1 LANNSYVDPII
12 SAKARDDYQQNV
24 TVHVTVYKNVTV
36 HVTVYKNVTV
46 HVTVYKNVTVH
57 VTVYKNVTVHV
68 TVYTNVTVHVT
79 VYKNVLAVRT
89 FEQVDV
95 PTRNNNAS
103 FKMCYYPMSVPLNLT
118 VNATLPYGLDAKL
131 CSHIIFI
138 PTKVDSHNRISPS
151 QM

>member
-1 LANNSYVDPII
+1 MCHNFKIFY
-12 SAKARDDYQQNV
+12 YFF
-24 TVHVTVYKNVTV
+24 
-36 HVTVYKNVTV
+36 
-46 HVTVYKNVTVH
+46 
-57 VTVYKNVTVHV
+57 
-68 TVYTNVTVHVT
+68 
-79 VYKNVLAVRT
+79 LAVRT

-103 FKMCYYPMSVPLNLT
+103 FKTVCYYPMTVPLNLT

-151 QM
+151 DQTHVVMFQRAIPVLRQLNPNLTIMISNGGPFDSLMQSIQNITE